1 MFQERLGEIRERMS
15 DAAIRSGR
23 EPGDVRLL
31 AASKVVPVERVLDAI
46 SSGQSLFGEN
56 YIQEAMGKI
65 DALGDLRKDTTWHLI
80 GHLQRNKA
88 KTALELFDCI
98 ETVESVKLLAA
109 INKHAKERDIIFPL
123 FIQVNLSKEPQ
134 KSGIFLDDLI
144 PFLKEA
150 MAYKNIKITGLM
162 TLPPFSDE
170 PEDSRPWFSKL
181 REVRDRINETFYRD
195 FVIKELSMGMSH
207 DFEVAIEEGA
217 TIVRVGT
224 ALFGER
230 KRKGDLNHV

>member
-1 MFQERLGEIRERMS
+1 MLQERLDEIRERMAEAS
-15 DAAIRSGR
+15 IRSGR
-23 EPGDVRLL
+23 RPGDVRLL
-31 AASKVVPVERVLDAI
+31 AVTKFVPVERVLDAI
-46 SSGQSLFGEN
+46 SLGQSLFGEN
-56 YIQEAMGKI
+56 YVQEAKRKI
-65 DALGDLRKDTTWHLI
+65 EALGDLRKETTWHLI

-88 KTALELFDCI
+88 KAALELFDCI
-98 ETVESVKLLAA
+98 ETVDNAKLLSA
-109 INKHAKERDIIFPL
+109 INKYAKEKDIIFPL

-150 MAYKNIKITGLM
+150 MAYKNVKITGFM

-181 REVRDRINETFYRD
+181 REVRDRINETFYKD

-230 KRKGDLNHV
+230 NKKNEA